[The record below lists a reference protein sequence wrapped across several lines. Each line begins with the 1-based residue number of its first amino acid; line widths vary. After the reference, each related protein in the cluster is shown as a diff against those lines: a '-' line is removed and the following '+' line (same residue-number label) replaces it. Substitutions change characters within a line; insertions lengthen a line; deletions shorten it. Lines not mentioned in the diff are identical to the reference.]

1 MGTTPE
7 FGTLASHPVFNTGA
21 PFSCGSFTN
30 LTRFSPKLVSISPR
44 AELAGL
50 LDMSQP
56 HPLACGGSQ
65 SALSRSRVDSLARF
79 HRARPRHGRDLGSGV
94 PGGSRR
100 ARRPLYPT
108 FLRRSRQAGGCIT
121 RPGMGSLTTMCA
133 TGCHRSGYM
142 APNCGDHAAPFTGTL
157 PDGYPAVGYGRILEP
172 PMYDRV
178 PAGCSAEQAQA
189 GSNPAVST
197 FTPAGLATD
206 GVSPCPP
213 SAGVGSTGLAATDP
227 WPLIR
232 IVIGAG
238 QPFLSLTPT
247 AIGKVGSRGP
257 TNQRGTTINTM
268 RKQTTWPRVR
278 GVEEHSAPAA

>member
-1 MGTTPE
+1 VKRRTKVNLTPPLGLALGTTPE

-142 APNCGDHAAPFTGTL
+142 APNCGDHAAPFT
-157 PDGYPAVGYGRILEP
+157 
-172 PMYDRV
+172 
-178 PAGCSAEQAQA
+178 
-189 GSNPAVST
+189 
-197 FTPAGLATD
+197 PAGLATD

>member
-1 MGTTPE
+1 MPPE
-7 FGTLASHPVFNTGA
+7 THLGNGSELGSGASHPRARVKHGA
-21 PFSCGSFTN
+21 PLSAGNVGANPTISASEPRKFARFCGQAVQDAGN
-30 LTRFSPKLVSISPR
+30 SPSPR

-100 ARRPLYPT
+100 ARRPLSLT

-142 APNCGDHAAPFTGTL
+142 APNCGDHAAPFT
-157 PDGYPAVGYGRILEP
+157 
-172 PMYDRV
+172 
-178 PAGCSAEQAQA
+178 
-189 GSNPAVST
+189 
-197 FTPAGLATD
+197 PAGLATD
-206 GVSPCPP
+206 GAVPP
-213 SAGVGSTGLAATDP
+213 SFSPKITRHAAATVSSGQCG
-227 WPLIR
+227 
-232 IVIGAG
+232 IVIEGG
-238 QPFLSLTPT
+238 QLS
-247 AIGKVGSRGP
+247 
-257 TNQRGTTINTM
+257 
-268 RKQTTWPRVR
+268 
-278 GVEEHSAPAA
+278 

>member
-21 PFSCGSFTN
+21 PFSCWSFTN

-100 ARRPLYPT
+100 ARRPLFPPT
-108 FLRRSRQAGGCIT
+108 AVPYIP
-121 RPGMGSLTTMCA
+121 RPGMGSKALMGA
-133 TGCHRSGYM
+133 TPRNCRGHHRYSEGLM
-142 APNCGDHAAPFTGTL
+142 RASM
-157 PDGYPAVGYGRILEP
+157 P
-172 PMYDRV
+172 P
-178 PAGCSAEQAQA
+178 P
-189 GSNPAVST
+189 

-206 GVSPCPP
+206 GAVPP
-213 SAGVGSTGLAATDP
+213 SFSPKITRHAAATVSSGQCG
-227 WPLIR
+227 
-232 IVIGAG
+232 IVIEGG
-238 QPFLSLTPT
+238 QLS
-247 AIGKVGSRGP
+247 
-257 TNQRGTTINTM
+257 
-268 RKQTTWPRVR
+268 
-278 GVEEHSAPAA
+278 